1 MSDKMFRKKIIIQ
14 NPKKIFFFFVI
25 FSFAAICLESCKK
38 DFEEHVSISAN
49 ANAAAKAT
57 KPNIILF
64 IANDFGFEL
73 PTYNG
78 GQSYSTPNLD
88 FMAHNGIFFKQAYNH
103 PDGSPSR
110 MAILTGKYNFRNYV
124 KWGYLPPD
132 QKTIGNMLQ
141 RKGYATCW
149 VGKWQL
155 SGGDRRIRRAGFDK
169 YLVYLPMGHGQRVN
183 RYKNPHIYAN
193 GDYLPDSAVAGKYS
207 EDMFYNYLSNFID
220 SNKTN
225 PFFAIYATLLPAQ
238 PWVPT
243 PDDPAFATWNP
254 ANDEILDNKKY
265 FPGMVSYMDK
275 IVGKVIQKL
284 EADGIADNT
293 IILWTSATQTDSRIT
308 SLWQGQNVQGTKTN
322 TFKAGTNI
330 PLLAYW

>member
-88 FMAHNGIFFKQAYNH
+88 FMAHNGISFKQAYNH

-132 QKTIGNMLQ
+132 QKTIG
-141 RKGYATCW
+141 K
-149 VGKWQL
+149 
-155 SGGDRRIRRAGFDK
+155 
-169 YLVYLPMGHGQRVN
+169 
-183 RYKNPHIYAN
+183 
-193 GDYLPDSAVAGKYS
+193 
-207 EDMFYNYLSNFID
+207 ID
-220 SNKTN
+220 
-225 PFFAIYATLLPAQ
+225 
-238 PWVPT
+238 
-243 PDDPAFATWNP
+243 
-254 ANDEILDNKKY
+254 
-265 FPGMVSYMDK
+265 
-275 IVGKVIQKL
+275 
-284 EADGIADNT
+284 
-293 IILWTSATQTDSRIT
+293 
-308 SLWQGQNVQGTKTN
+308 
-322 TFKAGTNI
+322 
-330 PLLAYW
+330 

>member
-1 MSDKMFRKKIIIQ
+1 MFRKKIIIQ

-243 PDDPAFATWNP
+243 PDDPAFATWEP

-265 FPGMVSYMDK
+265 FPGMVSYIDK
-275 IVGKVIQKL
+275 IVGKVIFYSNRIKL
-284 EADGIADNT
+284 IYF
-293 IILWTSATQTDSRIT
+293 QTCGFGGCRVIGYSK
-308 SLWQGQNVQGTKTN
+308 Q
-322 TFKAGTNI
+322 
-330 PLLAYW
+330 